1 MHTYEMEHTLFKILT
16 ICVTRQMCNI
26 QELNE
31 IQKQLYIEHVVLN
44 LFGNDKDDVEMKI
57 LDAMLYIHMTQEI
70 DRTSNT

>member
-1 MHTYEMEHTLFKILT
+1 MHTYAPSHTLFKILT
-16 ICVTRQMCNI
+16 VCVTRQMCNI

-31 IQKQLYIEHVVLN
+31 MQKQHYIEHIMLN

-70 DRTSNT
+70 DRNNT